1 MRLAD
6 RLRRT
11 LDGPAPTP
19 ETLAQAELTLAPSSS
34 LATGPADSPH
44 SAWAA
49 PRSLVEALSRLS
61 KSTAVAHASRTS
73 RSSRTSRGADPDPAQ
88 SHPLFAIRTEAPP
101 SLDEA
106 LPGAAIESR
115 TAGKTWVATTR
126 HPLSDRHGVRPLIG
140 EATTFTHLE
149 DLVGD
154 LRLRAFDPR
163 QALYLDIEA
172 TGLEHGAGTLAF
184 MIGLGYLDGDDAVV
198 TQLVLR
204 EPDEERAQL
213 ELLWDLLDAF
223 PYLVSFNG
231 KSFDL
236 SVLQNRLVLNRFC
249 SPRESE
255 LKLRPHLDLLHLGKN
270 LYRGAFTDTRLQ
282 TLERKLLGFARTDDM
297 PGSLAPSC
305 WFHWLREGDPR
316 PLAAIAEHN
325 RWDVLSMVAL
335 ASVLAE
341 VSRPIG
347 DASRSSTVWLNLA
360 NTYAR
365 RRQPQH
371 GLAVLAAPPFLLDP
385 DQVSA
390 ALVLEA
396 TLARR
401 IGDDARTCRALERLL
416 ERGAEDTLSLERAL
430 ARARKRLMRTTTPS
444 LRGSEA
450 PRPPT
455 PHTELSAA

>member
-1 MRLAD
+1 LN
-6 RLRRT
+6 
-11 LDGPAPTP
+11 
-19 ETLAQAELTLAPSSS
+19 
-34 LATGPADSPH
+34 
-44 SAWAA
+44 
-49 PRSLVEALSRLS
+49 
-61 KSTAVAHASRTS
+61 
-73 RSSRTSRGADPDPAQ
+73 
-88 SHPLFAIRTEAPP
+88 
-101 SLDEA
+101 EA
-106 LPGAAIESR
+106 LPGAAITSR
-115 TAGKTWVATTR
+115 SAGKTWVATTR
-126 HPLSDRHGVRPLIG
+126 HALSDPHGVRPLIG

-154 LRLRAFDPR
+154 ARLRGFDPH

-198 TQLVLR
+198 TQLILR

-236 SVLQNRLVLNRFC
+236 SVLQSRLVLNRFC
-249 SPRESE
+249 SPKESE

-282 TLERKLLGFARTDDM
+282 TLERKLLGFARKDDM

-305 WFHWLREGDPR
+305 WFHWLREADPR

-347 DASRSSTVWLNLA
+347 DASRPSAVWLNLA
-360 NTYAR
+360 HTYAR
-365 RRQPQH
+365 RRQPRH
-371 GLAVLAAPPFLLDP
+371 GLAVLADAPLLLDP
-385 DQVSA
+385 DQIA
-390 ALVLEA
+390 ASLHLEA

-401 IGDDARTCRALERLL
+401 AGDDARTCRALERLL
-416 ERGAEDTLSLERAL
+416 ERDPEDVLTLERAL
-430 ARARKRLMRTTTPS
+430 ARARKRLGRACPPSPPGNES
-444 LRGSEA
+444 LRPPA
-450 PRPPT
+450 PHPGR
-455 PHTELSAA
+455 SAA